1 MKLAKLEN
9 VALRE
14 VWKHEA
20 KDFTTWLALPEN
32 LQLLGDAIE
41 LDLEPVEQESQV
53 GKFSVDIIARDVST
67 GGLVVIENQLEESN
81 HDHLGKC
88 ITYASGKEADVVIWI
103 VKKANEEHRKAI
115 EWLNERTDEKLAFF
129 LIEIEALKIGDS
141 AVAPNFKVIERPNEW
156 ARAVKRNGEGVSPIN
171 QLYQKFWTEFA
182 AYAQTRKDFKREFRT
197 TKPLPHNWMSF
208 ASFAKGCGFSLVSN
222 TFKKCVLVKIY
233 ISHRSP
239 HYDAFM
245 ANYGK
250 IEQALGIKFEC
261 GKATDKTFAVAK
273 ACDIIASE
281 GKWES
286 CFKWCCDTMLRLK
299 PEAMKLVRGK

>member
-53 GKFSVDIIARDVST
+53 GKFSADIIARDVST

-103 VKKANEEHRKAI
+103 VNLKIAVEVNGASARQP
-115 EWLNERTDEKLAFF
+115 KLA
-129 LIEIEALKIGDS
+129 G
-141 AVAPNFKVIERPNEW
+141 
-156 ARAVKRNGEGVSPIN
+156 
-171 QLYQKFWTEFA
+171 
-182 AYAQTRKDFKREFRT
+182 
-197 TKPLPHNWMSF
+197 
-208 ASFAKGCGFSLVSN
+208 
-222 TFKKCVLVKIY
+222 
-233 ISHRSP
+233 
-239 HYDAFM
+239 
-245 ANYGK
+245 
-250 IEQALGIKFEC
+250 
-261 GKATDKTFAVAK
+261 
-273 ACDIIASE
+273 
-281 GKWES
+281 
-286 CFKWCCDTMLRLK
+286 
-299 PEAMKLVRGK
+299 